1 MKKFL
6 KYLAVSLILVP
17 CMLILSACSFIE
29 NGLSAYDIAV
39 KNGFVGSEVEWLA
52 SLKGA
57 DGKDYVP
64 GEEFASAYDIAVKNG
79 FVGTEAEWL
88 ASLVSQMEINL
99 NGVSAAAQKA
109 MRSVVAVEAT
119 FDSAVSSGAGVI
131 YQLNKETGDAI
142 VITNHHVIN
151 YNGNRSADIGIYL
164 YGMYYTD
171 YRIAATAVGDSAT
184 YDIAVLEVTGSE
196 RLKNSIALAVEIEDS
211 DKISFGDTVIAVGN
225 PGGFSVTAGIVS
237 VEEES
242 VSVSSQDF
250 IVIRV
255 DAAINSGNSGG
266 GLFDI
271 NGKLV
276 GIVNAKTATSDV
288 DTIGF
293 AIPSNVAINAAINI
307 INNGTVKRV
316 VLGIQTSRIEVE
328 TYIDDV
334 SGKIR
339 TRETISVYS
348 INEDS
353 VTKNKLEVNDI
364 LLSFTHGGIT
374 YNIDSLYK
382 ISTYFLKLQIG
393 ESIDM
398 NINRNGTNMTFTFVV
413 TNTITES

>member
-119 FDSAVSSGAGVI
+119 FDSVVSSGAGVI

-339 TRETISVYS
+339 TRETISVSS